1 MGEKKA
7 LIYPDG
13 TRAAYEYNEA
23 MRLSK
28 LHTGNGEI
36 NYEYDEAGRL
46 REKQLPGGVTT
57 QYAYNSLG
65 RIAQISHEGENIHE
79 RYTYHYD
86 VAGNKI
92 GADKMRGGDASWE
105 KSISCNEE
113 SIVDSNALDSGSYRY
128 VYDVLN
134 RLVGVEK
141 DGNRQREYTYDAFGN
156 RTKKVDYTIPGM
168 SGVSESGVETTLYH
182 YNNANQLVAEQM
194 WKAGRAENGRV
205 WKIDVEEGQPGLSGI
220 SGLSNAAQEKTYCY
234 DRRGNLITVNQ
245 GEELLKQFI
254 FDPANRMSQSA
265 GNADGIWKQAVYQ
278 YNGLGQ
284 RVEQEIWNL
293 PDVSEA
299 HGRNMAET
307 TRQYMAGTTGQLA
320 VLPQNPEQ
328 SIRYTLDFTKQ
339 YHNLLHLGDTQNGK
353 NQTFYWDGNVVS
365 MQEESGEE
373 SFYLQDDLGSPMEL
387 LDAEGEIREA
397 YAFDEFGVPLVVQSG
412 FIQNFG
418 NEAGIVPVPNALQQQ
433 HEQLQPVGF
442 TGYQTDVAGELY
454 FAQAR
459 RYDAGTGRFVSEDK
473 VKGFADAPFTL
484 NPYSYCWN
492 KPMELVDLNGLY
504 PVAGVT
510 AEVGED
516 LNGQTHPGGPTAGAT
531 SAIGDALSGKNEYTG
546 NTSCDNETNSEWG
559 EIKEYLGKSLNQVI
573 YGNFTDDITLLGVI
587 VEVGLGIFELDF
599 PMDVRDSL
607 ADIYLCEEGEQSG
620 WWLLL
625 DIIAFIPMI
634 GALKYGDDVVAL
646 VKKVEWKKIWRDI
659 ADSCS
664 DDWRRM
670 SNNLRELWEN
680 GSKKLSAFGD
690 DIQAWWKKGDELV
703 EEGDEVGKRVTD
715 NVGVSD
721 LNVLNGVMEGGQEAV
736 DHAPTSGAQSL
747 IDELEGN
754 QKVADDVAE
763 SNETFL
769 TEVLE
774 GGTTTLNDW
783 VNKTSDLSKQ
793 APIEIPSNATVKVQA
808 KNGYDQI
815 TFKWTENGQNYEV
828 RWHTKTPGAPEGQG
842 NTWVVS
848 RVTPGTP
855 TGQVRTEH
863 ILVGDTWIPRYQ
875 WQDAI
880 NAYRNGT
887 ATTEQLQLLKDGH
900 WQAP

>member
-1 MGEKKA
+1 HYTYDLMGRRTSETDPLGNTTSVLYNAMGKIERVCYPNGSSMTYAYSKTGKLTAITRPDGTGERYTYDPNGNLIRKENSLGEALSMEYDCLNRITAVTNPMGGVRRYAYDAVGHVTALTDENGNTTAYSYSPNGNLLNVIDALGVETCYTYDCNGRLTKVERKGSLKEIAEEGNVGCENLAGLQTGTNPAGVWNGSSDGNTSAQDTAELTQTTAELNQTTTYTWNPSGSLAAMTDPLGNTEYYTYDRNGCMTEKTDRDGYTTAFTYNHAGKVTDILYADGRSVRLSYNALHQLEQVKDWLGNTDITLDALGRPLAVTDPYGQTVGYEWGSMGEKKA

-194 WKAGRAENGRV
+194 GKAGRAENGRV

-353 NQTFYWDGNVVS
+353 NQTFYWDGNV
-365 MQEESGEE
+365 
-373 SFYLQDDLGSPMEL
+373 
-387 LDAEGEIREA
+387 
-397 YAFDEFGVPLVVQSG
+397 
-412 FIQNFG
+412 
-418 NEAGIVPVPNALQQQ
+418 
-433 HEQLQPVGF
+433 
-442 TGYQTDVAGELY
+442 
-454 FAQAR
+454 
-459 RYDAGTGRFVSEDK
+459 
-473 VKGFADAPFTL
+473 
-484 NPYSYCWN
+484 
-492 KPMELVDLNGLY
+492 
-504 PVAGVT
+504 
-510 AEVGED
+510 
-516 LNGQTHPGGPTAGAT
+516 
-531 SAIGDALSGKNEYTG
+531 
-546 NTSCDNETNSEWG
+546 
-559 EIKEYLGKSLNQVI
+559 
-573 YGNFTDDITLLGVI
+573 
-587 VEVGLGIFELDF
+587 
-599 PMDVRDSL
+599 
-607 ADIYLCEEGEQSG
+607 
-620 WWLLL
+620 
-625 DIIAFIPMI
+625 
-634 GALKYGDDVVAL
+634 
-646 VKKVEWKKIWRDI
+646 
-659 ADSCS
+659 
-664 DDWRRM
+664 
-670 SNNLRELWEN
+670 
-680 GSKKLSAFGD
+680 
-690 DIQAWWKKGDELV
+690 
-703 EEGDEVGKRVTD
+703 
-715 NVGVSD
+715 
-721 LNVLNGVMEGGQEAV
+721 
-736 DHAPTSGAQSL
+736 
-747 IDELEGN
+747 
-754 QKVADDVAE
+754 
-763 SNETFL
+763 
-769 TEVLE
+769 
-774 GGTTTLNDW
+774 
-783 VNKTSDLSKQ
+783 
-793 APIEIPSNATVKVQA
+793 
-808 KNGYDQI
+808 
-815 TFKWTENGQNYEV
+815 
-828 RWHTKTPGAPEGQG
+828 
-842 NTWVVS
+842 
-848 RVTPGTP
+848 
-855 TGQVRTEH
+855 
-863 ILVGDTWIPRYQ
+863 
-875 WQDAI
+875 
-880 NAYRNGT
+880 
-887 ATTEQLQLLKDGH
+887 
-900 WQAP
+900 